1 MCLQGGNIF
10 HIQKKALKLP
20 KIENFAKSG
29 HTEAKR
35 QGTFIANRFLSV
47 VFSNGKTKITDCA
60 IRVHKLTKRG
70 SIIPLAFS
78 ALLFEGCFAL
88 ANLKDKRPPLSGL
101 EGQISLELKVQIWT

>member
-35 QGTFIANRFLSV
+35 
-47 VFSNGKTKITDCA
+47 
-60 IRVHKLTKRG
+60 
-70 SIIPLAFS
+70 
-78 ALLFEGCFAL
+78 
-88 ANLKDKRPPLSGL
+88 
-101 EGQISLELKVQIWT
+101 